1 MSTATTKLPANT
13 QAAIYTA
20 ARAVLMRK
28 GLDGARMQDIA
39 DEAGINKALLHYYF
53 RSKEGL
59 FSEVFQRELADF
71 DRGMREVMASDLPVV
86 EKLARCA
93 EADVDHFQEHPDR
106 PLFLLNEMGRNPEV
120 VRQFICQSDK
130 RDAVADF
137 RRQVAAEVAAGQLRA
152 DADPDQMLLDLISL
166 VIFPYLAR
174 ELICE
179 SFGLAPEQFTDL
191 LARRRTHIGQVLA
204 ASLQPP
210 ADRPVL

>member
-1 MSTATTKLPANT
+1 MSATTTKLTAGT
-13 QAAIYTA
+13 QDAIYTA

-59 FSEVFQRELADF
+59 FSEVFQREMADF

-120 VRQFICQSDK
+120 VRQFICQNDK
-130 RDAVADF
+130 RGAVADF
-137 RRQVAAEVAAGQLRA
+137 RRQVADEVASGRLRPDA
-152 DADPDQMLLDLISL
+152 DADQILLDLISL
-166 VIFPYLAR
+166 VVFPYLAR
-174 ELICE
+174 EMICE
-179 SFGLAPEQFTDL
+179 TFGLEPEQYTEL
-191 LARRRTHIGQVLA
+191 LAKRRTHIGQILA
-204 ASLQPP
+204 DHL
-210 ADRPVL
+210 RPLP

>member
-1 MSTATTKLPANT
+1 MSTSATKLSANT
-13 QAAIYTA
+13 QDAIYTA

-59 FSEVFQRELADF
+59 FGEVFQREMADF
-71 DRGMREVMASDLPVV
+71 DRGMREVMASDLPVI
-86 EKLARCA
+86 EKLTRCA

-120 VRQFICQSDK
+120 VRQFICQNDK
-130 RDAVADF
+130 KGAVVDF
-137 RRQVAAEVAAGQLRA
+137 RRQVAEELAAGHLRA
-152 DADPDQMLLDLISL
+152 DADADQILLDLISL

-174 ELICE
+174 EMICE
-179 SFGLAPEQFTDL
+179 TFGLAPEQYTAL
-191 LARRRTHIGQVLA
+191 LAKRRTHIGQVLA
-204 ASLQPP
+204 DSLRPE
-210 ADRPVL
+210 ADRPDL